1 MERGRK
7 LRATSRPPSDL
18 TASVNAGNGAGS
30 SEDEDYEAGV
40 LDQPRSSIVYPCDLC
55 AQVAPWCLVGTQ
67 RTSAPACL
75 HEAAAES

>member
-7 LRATSRPPSDL
+7 LRATSRPPSEL

-40 LDQPRSSIVYPCDLC
+40 LTLPQHSNTFPVICLCSGIPC
-55 AQVAPWCLVGTQ
+55 AF
-67 RTSAPACL
+67 
-75 HEAAAES
+75 